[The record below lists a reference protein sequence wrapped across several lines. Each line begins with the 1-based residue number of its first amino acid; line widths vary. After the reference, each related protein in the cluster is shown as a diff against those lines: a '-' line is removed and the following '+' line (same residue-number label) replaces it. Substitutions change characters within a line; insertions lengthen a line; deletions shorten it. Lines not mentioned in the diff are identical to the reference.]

1 MASKKRSHDEDAQSV
16 NKKRIISDVNGSPV
30 VNGRDKDEPE
40 DDNLELFRKE
50 AIYRKMKHY
59 SRELDRSQA
68 QIQELER
75 RRSQCEA
82 GLAAISA
89 CWAQI
94 LLTVQTLAKPE
105 DMPSPSERVQEAFN
119 ISSYVGENTP
129 KEVKHMLEGRT
140 NATQAL
146 VSRFFQLSPS
156 HYAKLEDPSYI
167 NYQTIQTECAS
178 LRSRV
183 DSLATQ
189 LQECQDLKDR
199 YHNDLVTAE
208 NRIERNNS
216 NTVRT
221 MERRPVVE
229 NGVGVSEAQGASRN
243 PSPPAH
249 GNPMSNGNDY
259 QRDWKSVADSRSAA
273 LDKASDEIG
282 RLQVTIA
289 DLNTQVSH
297 PPPHVINEHPQYK
310 FVVEKISHLNHNL
323 LEMENKVTLAQE
335 TAYQAVQARIALEEK
350 IPQEHVQQI
359 QDMKVALSRRDTDI
373 ARLREARDQQQ
384 AELHE
389 RKQKDTVKMTSLQ
402 EFKTLAESRADMI
415 SVLQTQLRH
424 SKAQLAARSG
434 NEEMMKFLMEPH
446 DVTFVDDL
454 QERLTIANE
463 QLAACRLAMDDGDP
477 VEEHRKTL
485 ERLAKAEAQLA
496 KYQEIYGATSMS
508 AESTVLTEELERKE
522 EELRRL
528 RLEGSQRTEA
538 ESSLY
543 AELDK
548 LSAAWESL
556 DRQLKTKVYDL
567 AGLEERASKSAVERA
582 KSENKYYQ
590 AMREK
595 EAVESERKNL
605 QRVLEKQD
613 KVVERLREAEKNLR
627 QQISNLEAENVQYQS
642 AVALA
647 QKRLQDSDNDLLKD
661 KNSLEVEMKLKKQL
675 EAEKYKA
682 MKDLEVEVRVAEKA
696 KAAAREAQ
704 KEAERLEAKLKV
716 AVAGASKPA
725 KPSDLQIQLDET
737 LAVLKCS
744 TCKQSVRSII
754 LSKCLHTFCKECIDA
769 RISTRQRKC
778 PSCNL
783 AFSQG
788 EVMQMYFQ

>member
-16 NKKRIISDVNGSPV
+16 NKKRILSDVNGSPV
-30 VNGRDKDEPE
+30 VNGRDKDEVE

-68 QIQELER
+68 QIQELEW

-94 LLTVQTLAKPE
+94 LVTVQTLAKPE

-119 ISSYVGENTP
+119 ISSCVRENTP
-129 KEVKHMLEGRT
+129 DEVKHMLEGRT

-167 NYQTIQTECAS
+167 NYQSIQTECAS

-189 LQECQDLKDR
+189 LQESQALKDS
-199 YHNDLVTAE
+199 YHSKLVNAE
-208 NRIERNNS
+208 NRIERIHS
-216 NTVRT
+216 QSVRT
-221 MERRPVVE
+221 MERRPAVE
-229 NGVGVSEAQGASRN
+229 NGVGASEPQGPSRN

-249 GNPMSNGNDY
+249 GNAMPNGNDY
-259 QRDWKSVADSRSAA
+259 QRDWKSLAISRGAE
-273 LDKASDEIG
+273 LDKTSEEIA

-289 DLNTQVSH
+289 DLNTQISH
-297 PPPHVINEHPQYK
+297 PPLQVINEHPQYK
-310 FVVEKISHLNHNL
+310 YVLEKISHLTHNL
-323 LEMENKVTLAQE
+323 LEMEAKVTQAQE

-350 IPQEHVQQI
+350 IPQEHAQQI
-359 QDMKVALSRRDTDI
+359 QDMKAALSRRDTDI
-373 ARLREARDQQQ
+373 ARLREIRDQQL

-389 RKQKDTVKMTSLQ
+389 RKQKDAGKMTSTQ
-402 EFKTLAESRADMI
+402 EFKALAESRAEMI

-424 SKAQLAARSG
+424 CKAQLAARAG
-434 NEEMMKFLMEPH
+434 NEEIMKFLVEPH

-454 QERLTIANE
+454 QEKLTVANE

-485 ERLAKAEAQLA
+485 ERLAQAEAELA
-496 KYQEIYGATSMS
+496 KYRQIYGATSMS
-508 AESTVLTEELERKE
+508 AESAALTEELQRKE

-528 RLEGSQRTEA
+528 RLEESQRAEA

-543 AELDK
+543 SELDK

-567 AGLEERASKSAVERA
+567 AGLEERVSKSVVERA
-582 KSENKYYQ
+582 KSDNKYYQ

-595 EAVESERKNL
+595 EAIESERKNL

-613 KVVERLREAEKNLR
+613 KVMERLREAEKNLR
-627 QQISNLEAENVQYQS
+627 QQVSYLEAENSQFQTAIS
-642 AVALA
+642 LA
-647 QKRLQDSDNDLLKD
+647 QKRLQESDNDLLKD
-661 KNSLEVEMKLKKQL
+661 KNTL
-675 EAEKYKA
+675 EAE
-682 MKDLEVEVRVAEKA
+682 MKSKKHLESEITRLAGEVQAEKVNMV
-696 KAAAREAQ
+696 KAREAIRESRQ
-704 KEAERLEAKLKV
+704 EAERLDAKLKV
-716 AVAGASKPA
+716 AVASASKPV
-725 KPSDLQIQLDET
+725 KQSDLQMQLDET

-788 EVMQMYFQ
+788 DVMQMYFQ